1 MNTFIISIIFL
12 VVLIFWLEKR
22 KAREGFVEES
32 MIKGLAGES
41 MVKGILK
48 KLPDDYYVMNDLIL
62 EKKIKGQRRLIT
74 L

>member
-1 MNTFIISIIFL
+1 MNTFIISIVFL
-12 VVLIFWLEKR
+12 VVLIFWLKKR

-48 KLPDDYYVMNDLIL
+48 KLPNDYYAMHDLIL
-62 EKKIKGQRRLIT
+62 EKKSRVNT
-74 L
+74 D